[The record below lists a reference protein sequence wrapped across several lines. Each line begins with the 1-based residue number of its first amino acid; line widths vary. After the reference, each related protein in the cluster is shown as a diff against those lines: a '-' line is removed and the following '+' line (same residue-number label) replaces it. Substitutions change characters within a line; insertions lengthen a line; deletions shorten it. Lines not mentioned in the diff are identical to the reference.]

1 MTVEEMEQTLSRL
14 GIEVISTRG
23 DEIQAHCPAHKD
35 RTGKEDR
42 NPSWWIN
49 ADTGQHICFS
59 CEFKGGL
66 YTLIGYVGG
75 VEADGV
81 REWLSSTDSLVSR
94 FKQITKEERPVI
106 EEPTVVTESM
116 LSAFVE
122 PPSEALLSRGL
133 SSNASRY
140 YGILWDQRKDNWI
153 IPVRDIYS
161 GKLLGWQ
168 EKGYASRYFNNQPP
182 KMQKSKSLFGY
193 HQYSSGDM
201 VVVESPLDVVR
212 LSSVGVSGGVA
223 TYGTAMSMVQFQAIR
238 GADRIV
244 FALDNDGAGKA
255 ASSNAY
261 QLCKDMGVEAWF
273 FSYKHTDMKDV
284 GAMSRDEILT
294 GIESAKHIANGL
306 KVLL

>member
-35 RTGKEDR
+35 RTGKDDR

-81 REWLSSTDSLVSR
+81 RDWLSSTDSLVSR

-116 LSAFVE
+116 LSAFVAPPEE
-122 PPSEALLSRGL
+122 PLLSRGL
-133 SSNASRY
+133 TAHAAY
-140 YGILWDQRKDNWI
+140 YFEVLWDQRKDGWI
-153 IPVRDIYS
+153 LPVRDIET

-168 EKGYASRYFNNQPP
+168 EKGYKSRYFNNQPA

-193 HQYSSGDM
+193 QKYIGGDM
-201 VVVESPLDVVR
+201 IVVESPLDVVR
-212 LSSVGVSGGVA
+212 MFSVGIAGGVA
-223 TYGTAMSMVQFQAIR
+223 TYGTSVSMFQVRAIR
-238 GADRIV
+238 GADRVI
-244 FALDNDGAGKA
+244 FALDNDQAGKVA
-255 ASSNAY
+255 TSNMF
-261 QLCKDMGVEAWF
+261 QLCKDMGIEAWF
-273 FSYKHTDMKDV
+273 FNYSHTDMKDI
-284 GAMSRDEILT
+284 GAMSLDEIRS
-294 GIESAKHIANGL
+294 GIENAKHIARGQR
-306 KVLL
+306 